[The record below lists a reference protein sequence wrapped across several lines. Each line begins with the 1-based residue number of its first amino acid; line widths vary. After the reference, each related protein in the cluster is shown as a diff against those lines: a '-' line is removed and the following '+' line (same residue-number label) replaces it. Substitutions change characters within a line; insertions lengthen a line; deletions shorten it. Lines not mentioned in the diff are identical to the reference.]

1 MSDPSVT
8 STVGVSIERIKRDID
23 QLATFGA
30 TESGGVSRTSF
41 SKADKQMRQW
51 LAADCEEYG
60 LRVRTDGI
68 GNIFIRVDAP
78 YAPSDA
84 LPVWTGSHLD
94 SVPEGGRFDGI
105 VGSIAAIE
113 IARRL
118 HEERIRL
125 KRPVEVVIFADE
137 EGNYHHLLGSS
148 ALVAN
153 YTWDELT
160 ELRGRDGDRLV
171 DALAAMGWEP
181 REATQTALNPG
192 AAHAFLE
199 LHIEQGPV
207 LEATNTD
214 IGVVTAIVGLGGG
227 MLEFIG
233 RQDHAGTTP
242 MTMRRDAL
250 GGAGA
255 LLARLPEIA
264 AGVSDRAV
272 VTCGLLEVEPGG
284 TNVVPV
290 VARLHLDFREPEL
303 DGLLN
308 LERAIV
314 TTATRVAN
322 ERELEIRYRRES
334 ITEPV
339 PLDTGLQ
346 ELISKTA
353 KRRGKSTRQI
363 PSGAGHDSQN
373 MAHLAPT
380 AMIFIPSAQGR
391 SHSPHENSSW
401 NDIETGANVLLDAVI
416 DLATR

>member
-1 MSDPSVT
+1 MKHPPTT
-8 STVGVSIERIKRDID
+8 STVGVSIERIRRDID
-23 QLATFGA
+23 HLATFGA

-41 SKADKQMRQW
+41 SEPDRLVRQW
-51 LAADCEEYG
+51 LAGECDERG
-60 LRVRTDGI
+60 LSMRTDGI

-78 YAPSDA
+78 DAPPDA

-94 SVPEGGRFDGI
+94 SVPAGGRFDGI
-105 VGSIAAIE
+105 VGSVAALE
-113 IARRL
+113 VARRL
-118 HEERIRL
+118 QEQRIRL
-125 KRPVEVVIFADE
+125 ARPVEAVIFADE

-148 ALVAN
+148 ALVTD
-153 YTWDELT
+153 YSWEELS

-171 DALAAMGWEP
+171 DALAAMGSEP
-181 REATQTALNPG
+181 HEATRTALTPG
-192 AAHAFLE
+192 AVHAFLE

-227 MLEFIG
+227 LLEFIG

-255 LLARLPEIA
+255 LLAQLPEIA

-272 VTCGLLEVEPGG
+272 VTCGLLDVEPGG

-290 VARLHLDFREPEL
+290 LARLHLDFREPEL
-303 DGLLN
+303 NGLLS
-308 LERAIV
+308 LEQAILA
-314 TTATRVAN
+314 TATRIGN
-322 ERELEIRYRRES
+322 ERELQVRYRRES

-346 ELISKTA
+346 ELIDKTA
-353 KRRGKSTRQI
+353 KRQGRSTRQI

-380 AMIFIPSAQGR
+380 AMIFIPSTEGR
-391 SHSPHENSSW
+391 SHSPHEHSSW
-401 NDIETGANVLLDAVI
+401 DDIETGANVLLEAVVEK
-416 DLATR
+416 ATK